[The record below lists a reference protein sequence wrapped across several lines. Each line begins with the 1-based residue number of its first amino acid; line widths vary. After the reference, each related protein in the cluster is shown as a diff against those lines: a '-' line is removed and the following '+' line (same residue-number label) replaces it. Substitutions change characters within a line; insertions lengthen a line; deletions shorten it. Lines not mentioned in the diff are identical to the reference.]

1 MRKVLASAA
10 FLVLF
15 GAACGGGGGESA
27 DAAEDEAPAVEEE
40 LDDEY
45 EEASDEYLEDDEY
58 EDAYDEEYAEDEY
71 LEEEVVEE
79 DLFAATVIDDETLA
93 DLQMHADDAVAI
105 FDEFWAT
112 HWSEFFDGEY
122 ESPAVLGGYSGAVAF
137 PCGDEAADAEDMSD
151 NAYYCFPDDYI
162 AWDWGLF
169 SERYLDEVI
178 GDSVVYLIM
187 AHEWG
192 HAIQG
197 RMNEEAVS
205 VTDELQADCFAGA
218 SIAGAIADGI
228 FVEDSG
234 DRGEVF
240 QALASFADEVEWGD
254 VEDHGSADERIEAYQ
269 LGEAEGLAGCL
280 AME

>member
-1 MRKVLASAA
+1 MRRFKLIASAA
-10 FLVLF
+10 VLVLV
-15 GAACGGGGGESA
+15 AACGGGGGA
-27 DAAEDEAPAVEEE
+27 DDAAEDAPVEEE
-40 LDDEY
+40 VDEEY
-45 EEASDEYLEDDEY
+45 EDVADDSYDEEYEDAYEDEEYLEEEDEYLED
-58 EDAYDEEYAEDEY
+58 
-71 LEEEVVEE
+71 EEVVE
-79 DLFAATVIDDETLA
+79 DPFAAPVIDEETLA
-93 DLQMHADDAVAI
+93 ELQMHADDAVTI

-112 HWSEFFDGEY
+112 HWSEFFPGEY

-137 PCGDEAADAEDMSD
+137 PCGDEPADAEDMSD

-218 SIAGAIADGI
+218 SISGAIADGT
-228 FVEDSG
+228 FLEDSG